1 MNIKDL
7 TFFNGGDIMK
17 KFQVIMHASEIYE
30 VEAED
35 EDEAL
40 EIVSCGE
47 IEPIDKEYYDED
59 EVREI
64 K

>member
-1 MNIKDL
+1 
-7 TFFNGGDIMK
+7 MK

-40 EIVSCGE
+40 EIISLGDL
-47 IEPIDKEYYDED
+47 EPVDKEYYGED

>member
-1 MNIKDL
+1 
-7 TFFNGGDIMK
+7 MK

-30 VEAED
+30 VEAEN

>member
-40 EIVSCGE
+40 EIISLGE
-47 IEPIDKEYYDED
+47 IEPIDKEYFDED
-59 EVREI
+59 EVKEI

>member
-1 MNIKDL
+1 
-7 TFFNGGDIMK
+7 MK

-40 EIVSCGE
+40 DLVSCGDL
-47 IEPIDKEYYDED
+47 EPVDKEYYGED
-59 EVREI
+59 EITEI
-64 K
+64 TRR

>member
-1 MNIKDL
+1 ML
-7 TFFNGGDIMK
+7 FRS
-17 KFQVIMHASEIYE
+17 SEIYE

-40 EIVSCGE
+40 EIISLGE